1 VKPDSFC
8 SKSFISAIY
17 DFRTV
22 INPILK
28 MAAQTQGIQQLLTA
42 EKRAAEKVNE
52 ARKRKARRLKQAKDE
67 AQAEIQKYR
76 EVGATSTRK
85 LLSTYRSAKRSSKT
99 LRTSI

>member
-1 VKPDSFC
+1 M
-8 SKSFISAIY
+8 ISIQDHHSHFA
-17 DFRTV
+17 
-22 INPILK
+22 N

-76 EVGATSTRK
+76 EVRASPPHNHTSFVCVCTGTRDAVQG
-85 LLSTYRSAKRSSKT
+85 L
-99 LRTSI
+99 